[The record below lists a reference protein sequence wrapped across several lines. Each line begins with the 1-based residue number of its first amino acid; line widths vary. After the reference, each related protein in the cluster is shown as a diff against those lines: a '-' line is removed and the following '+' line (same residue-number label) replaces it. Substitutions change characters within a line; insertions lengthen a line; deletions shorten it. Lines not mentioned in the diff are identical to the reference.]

1 MAAIY
6 LFVVQKM
13 QQKCA
18 DLRSYAVQLNAPC
31 NSKQS
36 QLDVVLNSNFT
47 VTFTHTM
54 FRFFSCS
61 RTHGTRLGSVSQ
73 IIRRHAGGQAFGNPD
88 FKPLVDCNPGVEDHW
103 QDPNYPSEPNALQKF
118 LKEQKKK
125 FNDIK
130 LPPRDPE
137 ETVQEYSDRC
147 DKLRKEYLHSN
158 PPQVSDEDVKAV
170 FTEWYLRKLEEN
182 KWNHF
187 VNQMISTR
195 YSKPYDWDGTDPI
208 PDWTAL
214 HSYPTDPSRL
224 NSMRPTQTGRG
235 MWNQDRH
242 LREITAEGN
251 TSIGDFE
258 VEYATSR
265 ANKFADDA
273 RPPYLPKQLQTL
285 NEQRS
290 KGWQNLS
297 GALPEFFNHSQ
308 LVRSDYQ
315 LDDEQIPWVPPNY
328 YDPHIPLPAYRNHE
342 ALLTAD
348 PRNPKY
354 IPKGE

>member
-1 MAAIY
+1 MLKTSSVRRA
-6 LFVVQKM
+6 
-13 QQKCA
+13 
-18 DLRSYAVQLNAPC
+18 
-31 NSKQS
+31 
-36 QLDVVLNSNFT
+36 
-47 VTFTHTM
+47 
-54 FRFFSCS
+54 
-61 RTHGTRLGSVSQ
+61 HGTVSFALSHILRRNAGNTPFGSPGSPGNTQ
-73 IIRRHAGGQAFGNPD
+73 FGGPD
-88 FKPLVDCNPGVEDHW
+88 FKPLVDVTPGSEQHW
-103 QDPNYPSEPNALQKF
+103 KDPDYPSEPNSLQKF

-125 FNDIK
+125 FNE
-130 LPPRDPE
+130 PRDLPRE
-137 ETVQEYSDRC
+137 PNETTQDYYDRMQ
-147 DKLRKEYLHSN
+147 KHRKEFAASN

-214 HSYPTDPSRL
+214 HSYPTDASRL
-224 NSMRPTQTGRG
+224 NAQRPTQTGRG
-235 MWNQDRH
+235 MWNQNRH

-273 RPPYLPKQLQTL
+273 RPPYLPGQLKTL
-285 NEQRS
+285 NEN
-290 KGWQNLS
+290 KAHGWQNLAGS
-297 GALPEFFNHSQ
+297 IPEFFNHSQ
-308 LVRSDYQ
+308 LARSEYQ
-315 LDDEQIPWVPPNY
+315 LDDEEIPSVPPNY

-354 IPKGE
+354 IPKG